1 MAKLLRKVKQNRWF
15 RADVQ
20 HLLDVGDVP
29 ADAIGDLSTSQ
40 NSLSVYRVEGE
51 IAEVERVA
59 RALAS
64 GANHLD
70 NVGYVLFDEA
80 LLAKAS
86 IEMATTNGG
95 TVDSVVNKWHVDL
108 TNLTGKKLVA
118 LTTLIFLEGESG
130 IILKKRIIELV
141 REGLNSKELP
151 EKVQK
156 LL

>member
-1 MAKLLRKVKQNRWF
+1 M
-15 RADVQ
+15 
-20 HLLDVGDVP
+20 
-29 ADAIGDLSTSQ
+29 
-40 NSLSVYRVEGE
+40 
-51 IAEVERVA
+51 
-59 RALAS
+59 
-64 GANHLD
+64 
-70 NVGYVLFDEA
+70 
-80 LLAKAS
+80 AKAS